1 MTFRS
6 LLMAILLFA
15 TNTLATP
22 NIVVSIKP
30 IHSIVSSLTQGITEP
45 KLLLTANQSPEHAYL
60 KPSQLSLLNQADLTI
75 FIHPIFES
83 GLKKAMDN
91 LSANKKFIIGNIKN
105 IFLIHNKEDEEHE
118 GEEQESEEQ
127 EHSEHQEATNY
138 HLWLDVNNMQIF
150 AKKLIEKLIKID
162 PNNQSNY
169 TTNLNKF
176 NKDLNK
182 LKQDINQKLS
192 VYKSKVI
199 VSYSN
204 TFDYFTNANQL
215 KKSVNITSY
224 HGERLSIFKM
234 LKARKIMKNAQTKC
248 LLATTEVPKKR
259 INSLIEDLNI
269 NSENIDIIGFDIA
282 QGAKHYVKLMR
293 NITNKTIQCLK

>member
-91 LSANKKFIIGNIKN
+91 LSANKKFIIGNIEN
-105 IFLIHNKEDEEHE
+105 IFLIHNKEDEEH
-118 GEEQESEEQ
+118 ESEEQ

>member
-91 LSANKKFIIGNIKN
+91 LSANKKFIIGNIEN

-118 GEEQESEEQ
+118 GEEQ

-182 LKQDINQKLS
+182 LKQEINQKLS

-282 QGAKHYVKLMR
+282 QGAKHYFKLMR
-293 NITNKTIQCLK
+293 NITNKAIQCLK